1 MKLFNHITLITLT
14 LFTLLKVSF
23 NANNSAISPI
33 ILKFHTKAS
42 INDNYT
48 EANSKS
54 YLYSYITIGSN
65 KQNVE
70 MRIQLSKH
78 STYIIKKSEVSSL
91 YNTYTYDNTTS
102 TTYKF
107 IVDWGFYTEDL
118 LTASVSNETLYSND
132 KILEN
137 FTFAYAN
144 MVIYSSDIPAGLIG
158 FGFNDYSFPFNFNL
172 IDQLKKNDLISG
184 YGLTINFTS
193 RDEGNFIIGP
203 EFDEI
208 DGNDKKYNS
217 TIYYLENPGNIYQS
231 WKMGF
236 NYVSIG
242 EKNLNY
248 SKNAILNIDSDFIFA
263 TDEYT
268 SNIYE
273 VFFKNLTDQKK
284 CVSENIINQPDFVV
298 IRCDKDI
305 KIEDFPELKFNLK
318 VYNDQF
324 NFNFTYKDLFELKDN
339 YYYFKILLV
348 YKTDSTIIK
357 SVNWEFGRTF
367 FRTFIVTLNKDKK
380 SITFYTK
387 IDGENNND
395 GKNNSQTPKVF
406 NMLNIILI
414 IVLVAICVILFLVG
428 FKYWEQNKKI
438 KNRERKNIIL
448 DEDDDFVDIT
458 KTEKLTPAINE
469 S

>member
-1 MKLFNHITLITLT
+1 
-14 LFTLLKVSF
+14 
-23 NANNSAISPI
+23 
-33 ILKFHTKAS
+33 
-42 INDNYT
+42 
-48 EANSKS
+48 
-54 YLYSYITIGSN
+54 
-65 KQNVE
+65 
-70 MRIQLSKH
+70 
-78 STYIIKKSEVSSL
+78 
-91 YNTYTYDNTTS
+91 
-102 TTYKF
+102 
-107 IVDWGFYTEDL
+107 
-118 LTASVSNETLYSND
+118 
-132 KILEN
+132 
-137 FTFAYAN
+137 
-144 MVIYSSDIPAGLIG
+144 
-158 FGFNDYSFPFNFNL
+158 
-172 IDQLKKNDLISG
+172 
-184 YGLTINFTS
+184 
-193 RDEGNFIIGP
+193 
-203 EFDEI
+203 
-208 DGNDKKYNS
+208 
-217 TIYYLENPGNIYQS
+217 
-231 WKMGF
+231 MGF

-428 FKYWEQNKKI
+428 YIFCI
-438 KNRERKNIIL
+438 
-448 DEDDDFVDIT
+448 FVI
-458 KTEKLTPAINE
+458 
-469 S
+469 